1 MRALA
6 FPPES
11 LAVPTE
17 NAGFAH
23 PGLHQT
29 TIAMKTTIL
38 LPAAALATAN
48 LATAAI
54 GIVEATGQFSVNGS
68 TTYIS
73 SIGAPSNARLD
84 GYDFGTFNPTVGD
97 TLTLANWY
105 FENYAWNGGDTP
117 PGGGTNNNWL
127 DDANTATLNLVIA
140 GNDHTQT
147 LTQSGV
153 SGNNRFWN
161 NSPDTV
167 DILAGLPNGTY
178 TITASVSYTF
188 NEWTG
193 VKNVLTSSNN
203 GPSTASFTVIPE
215 PASAAL
221 GLLGATLLLRR
232 RRN

>member
-1 MRALA
+1 
-6 FPPES
+6 
-11 LAVPTE
+11 
-17 NAGFAH
+17 
-23 PGLHQT
+23 
-29 TIAMKTTIL
+29 MKTTIL
-38 LPAAALATAN
+38 LPVTVLASSH

-54 GIVEATGQFSVNGS
+54 GIVEATGEFSVNGTS
-68 TTYIS
+68 TYVS
-73 SIGAPSNARLD
+73 SIGVPSNARLD

-97 TLTLANWY
+97 TLTLTNWY

-117 PGGGTNNNWL
+117 PGGNTNNNWL
-127 DDANTATLNLVIA
+127 DDANSATLTLVVA
-140 GNDHTQT
+140 GNDRTQILSQT
-147 LTQSGV
+147 GA

-193 VKNVLTSSNN
+193 VKNILTSSGN
-203 GPSTASFTVIPE
+203 GASTASFTVIPE
-215 PASAAL
+215 PGSAAL
-221 GLLGATLLLRR
+221 GLLGSVLLLRR